1 MPSRRPEGA
10 ASDTSWNQTF
20 SHSMWRA
27 NNSVHRALNERLRSL
42 DVTMTQL
49 GIMMTLDQYGPL
61 SGADLA
67 RGQNITPQSVTTAL
81 AHLERIGWIER
92 HPHPV
97 HGRVVLIEP
106 TEAGLRGMA
115 EGRRLVEAVVQRLS
129 EVVGGPEE
137 LNRLTLGMRRIAIA
151 LDGPDSP
158 VARMWPDPPDTA

>member
-1 MPSRRPEGA
+1 MPSRRPEGT
-10 ASDTSWNQTF
+10 ASGTSWNQTF

-27 NNSVHRALNERLRSL
+27 NNSVGRALNERLRPL
-42 DVTMTQL
+42 GVTMTQL
-49 GIMMTLDQYGPL
+49 GIVMTLDQYGPL

-97 HGRVVLIEP
+97 HRRVVLVEP
-106 TEAGLRGMA
+106 TEAGRRGMA
-115 EGRRLVEAVVQRLS
+115 EGRRLVEGVVERLS
-129 EVVGGPEE
+129 DVVGGPEE
-137 LNRLTLGMRRIAIA
+137 LDRLTLGMRRIAIA

-158 VARMWPDPPDTA
+158 VARMWPDPPAAG